1 MNGAGLANVFAAPEL
16 VLEPS
21 AEMPRRLE
29 LKFDGRDGPR
39 VRAAIR
45 AGNGGFAVWTI
56 ADLDDCRTSLNGN
69 DLWVGRAAF
78 DLTDDELSAVDRFLR
93 QCRGASERGATS

>member
-1 MNGAGLANVFAAPEL
+1 MSGAGLANVFAAPEL

-21 AEMPRRLE
+21 EEMPRRLE

-45 AGNGGFAVWTI
+45 AGNGSFAVWTM
-56 ADLDDCRTSLNGN
+56 AGLDDCRLSVAGN

-78 DLTDDELSAVDRFLR
+78 DLTDHELKAVDRFLR
-93 QCRGASERGATS
+93 QCRAASERGAVS

>member
-21 AEMPRRLE
+21 EEMPRRLE

-39 VRAAIR
+39 VRATIR
-45 AGNGGFAVWTI
+45 AGNGSFAVWTI
-56 ADLDDCRTSLNGN
+56 ADLDDCRLSDG
-69 DLWVGRAAF
+69 LWVGRAAF
-78 DLTDDELSAVDRFLR
+78 DLTDDELKAVDRFLR
-93 QCRGASERGATS
+93 QCRAASERGAVS